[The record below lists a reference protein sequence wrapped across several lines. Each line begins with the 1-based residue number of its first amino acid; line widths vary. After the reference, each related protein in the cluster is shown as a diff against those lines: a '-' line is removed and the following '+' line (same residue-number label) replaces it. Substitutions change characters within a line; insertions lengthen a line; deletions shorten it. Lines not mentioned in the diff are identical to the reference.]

1 MRRTAAFAY
10 RLAGVMPLAMTVIV
24 GPLLL
29 RRLLGGPT
37 TLVEGLRSVNWGR
50 VDGTDSRVVVIA
62 GLGALL
68 WLTWARI
75 AVATTLTMTCRLLRC
90 RVPRIPLLGA
100 SQTLVALALG
110 GAVVTGTAPSS
121 TPVGP
126 APAHGRPGGVVALSL
141 QQNGVQVG
149 WTEAGFLAAGIATAL
164 GATRW
169 RQHHR
174 PRHRSP
180 GMPTSSPQTSTPQT
194 STPPRLVG
202 EPDELQVVKQLLE
215 PEPSP
220 AVPPLPRWRFMVRLL
235 GPVDVLADDGQP
247 VVFERA
253 KAIELLAWLTLH
265 RRSATREAARAAL
278 WEADVRDTSFANV
291 VSALRRTLAT
301 HASSDCDAEWV
312 ERPRGE
318 RLGLHPEVVSDVDLF
333 QAHVARAKHF
343 ASIGGPL
350 SDVASELSSA
360 LTLVRGAPFIGSGFG
375 WADSEATTSG
385 LTLLVV
391 STAVDL
397 TERALSS
404 ERLDEVF
411 WATSIGLSVLPGHEE
426 LVALRLRAHARA
438 GDGAGVRHEWN
449 TYVRSLLGD
458 PWQTE
463 PSPWLTELVREL
475 LADSVTA

>member
-1 MRRTAAFAY
+1 
-10 RLAGVMPLAMTVIV
+10 MTVIV

-50 VDGTDSRVVVIA
+50 VDGTDSRMVVIA

-75 AVATTLTMTCRLLRC
+75 AVATTLTMTCRFLRC

-141 QQNGVQVG
+141 QQNGVQIG
-149 WTEAGFLAAGIATAL
+149 WTEAGFLAAGITTAV

-169 RQHHR
+169 REHQR
-174 PRHRSP
+174 SRHRSP
-180 GMPTSSPQTSTPQT
+180 RTPTSLPPAPLPQARDVAST
-194 STPPRLVG
+194 
-202 EPDELQVVKQLLE
+202 DELHVAKQMLE
-215 PEPSP
+215 PAPPPVVPS
-220 AVPPLPRWRFMVRLL
+220 LPRWRFMVRLL
-235 GPVDVLADDGQP
+235 GPVDVLAADGQP

-253 KAIELLAWLTLH
+253 KAIELMAWLTLH
-265 RRSATREAARAAL
+265 RRSATREAARTAL

-301 HASSDCDAEWV
+301 HSSSGFDAEWV

-343 ASIGGPL
+343 ASIGSPS